1 MAASDIEAVK
11 VRLTRVEEEVSEL
24 AESDAK
30 LTRNVIKLT
39 TQVEGLQEVISRW
52 QSNIDTFWRETHP
65 TMVAD
70 ARATKERLDSVQAIL
85 NDLSGKVDTMQG
97 GGDKT
102 LLQGSTRV
110 DNRILLAALV
120 IFLLSGST
128 QGVTL
133 ATHLLGLG
141 QAQVQQP
148 ITNVEPSA
156 SAAE

>member
-1 MAASDIEAVK
+1 MSDIEAVK
-11 VRLTRVEEEVSEL
+11 VRLIRVEEEVSEL

-30 LTRNVIKLT
+30 LNANVIKLT

-52 QSNIDTFWRETHP
+52 QSNLDTFWRETHP

-85 NDLSGKVDTMQG
+85 SDLAGKVDSFQG
-97 GGDKT
+97 GDNKT
-102 LLQGSTRV
+102 LLHGTTRV
-110 DNRILLAALV
+110 DNRILLAALI

-133 ATHLLGLG
+133 ATQLLGLG
-141 QAQVQQP
+141 QVQVQQP
-148 ITNVEPSA
+148 ITDTEPSA
-156 SAAE
+156 SADE